1 MKEEEVQA
9 LHILNVSREYITRL
23 LNEQISALTS
33 KALSLRMKE
42 DDRVVAI
49 AGKIELENF
58 VKVLQEK
65 HMFLATKQKK
75 EDEKEEGHGRS

>member
-1 MKEEEVQA
+1 MREEELQA
-9 LHILNVSREYITRL
+9 LHSLNVSREYITRL
-23 LNEQISALTS
+23 LNEQISALTN

-58 VKVLQEK
+58 VKVLKEK
-65 HMFLATKQKK
+65 HDLLLTKQQK
-75 EDEKEEGHGRS
+75 ENKEEGHA